1 MSVTLQ
7 VMTSFIALAD
17 YRRRVHEMYASV
29 RNSQDPAGA
38 RDEWVAARA
47 ALFRDHSQT
56 PLDPAE
62 SFTGLNYAPYDPSW
76 RFVVPV
82 RTAPALDL
90 LIPHSAS
97 GQTRFR
103 RIGNVVLPVVSR
115 PTLDV
120 FWLDAYGGGIFI
132 PFRDATNGIDTY
144 GGGRYLLDSVKGAD
158 LGSNDDGLVLDFNF
172 AYHPSCT
179 YSPRWSCP
187 LAPQGN
193 VLALPVPAGEQL
205 PWRR

>member
-38 RDEWVAARA
+38 RDEWVTVRD

-56 PLDPAE
+56 PLDHAE

-103 RIGNVVLPVVSR
+103 RIGSIVLPVVSK

-120 FWLDAYGGGIFI
+120 FWLDAYGGGIFV
-132 PFRDATNGIDTY
+132 PFRDATNGTSTY
-144 GGGRYLLDSVKGAD
+144 GGGRYILDSVKGAD
-158 LGSNDDGLVLDFNF
+158 LGSYDDGLVLDFNF

-205 PWRR
+205 PW